1 MQLDLLQDGFVAIP
15 QAGIGQIQQRA
26 GELHGFTKH
35 EVERR
40 INVGRAQ
47 FFHALKCLD
56 PALCLTR
63 LGGLSLEAGD
73 VAFHVRGLR
82 LLLLVGLLL
91 LGQTLGTG
99 ALEGCVTAAVERDF
113 ALIDVGD
120 VVHHGIEKIPV
131 VGYQQQGARVAF
143 EEVFEP
149 QNGIKVQV
157 VGRFIEQQQIRR
169 THEGLRQV
177 QADLARA
184 EADEDGAAQARLHS
198 ELDSADGYT
207 ADARARKMLAGLG
220 FTNEQ
225 MDRPVAD
232 FSGGWRMRLNLA
244 QALMCPSDLLLLDEP
259 TNHLDLDAILW
270 LEDFLK
276 NYPGT
281 LLLISHDR
289 DFLDAVVDNIAH
301 VDQRKITLYRGGYS
315 AFERARAERLAQQQQ
330 AYEKQQAQRAH
341 MESYIARFKAQATK
355 ARQAQSRIKALE
367 RMEELSAAH
376 VDSPFDFVFRE
387 AVKLS
392 SPLLDLS
399 DARLGYGDKTI
410 LEKVKLQLVPGA
422 RIGLLGPNGAGKST
436 LIKNLAGELEPL
448 SGRLARGETLV
459 VGYFAQHQLDS
470 LDSKA
475 SPLLHMQRLAPTERE
490 QTLRDFLGGFDF
502 RGARIDEPVLNFS
515 GGEKARLALA
525 LIAWGRPNLLLLDE
539 PTNHLDLEMRLALT
553 MALQEFSGAVL
564 VVSHDRHLLKSTTDE
579 FLLVADGKVQ
589 EFDGDLED
597 YARWLA
603 DYRLRNA
610 PVSTTLVNPDKTDKK
625 AQRQAAAALRQQLAP
640 HKREADKL
648 ESELG
653 KVNEKLAKIETS
665 LGDSAVYEAARKDE
679 LRDLLAEQA
688 KLKVLESQ
696 LEERW
701 MEALELLESMQA
713 ELEALS

>member
-1 MQLDLLQDGFVAIP
+1 MIRLQNLTLQRGPQRLLEDAELTLH
-15 QAGIGQIQQRA
+15 AGHKAGLIGANGAGKSSLFALLR
-26 GELHGFTKH
+26 GELHPDSGDCLLPADWRIAH
-35 EVERR
+35 MRQEVDTLERLA
-40 INVGRAQ
+40 VDYV
-47 FFHALKCLD
+47 LD
-56 PALCLTR
+56 
-63 LGGLSLEAGD
+63 GD
-73 VAFHVRGLR
+73 LR
-82 LLLLVGLLL
+82 
-91 LGQTLGTG
+91 
-99 ALEGCVTAAVERDF
+99 
-113 ALIDVGD
+113 
-120 VVHHGIEKIPV
+120 
-131 VGYQQQGARVAF
+131 
-143 EEVFEP
+143 
-149 QNGIKVQV
+149 
-157 VGRFIEQQQIRR
+157 
-169 THEGLRQV
+169 LRQV
-177 QADLARA
+177 QRDLAAA
-184 EADEDGAAQARLHS
+184 EAAHDGAAQARLHS

-207 ADARARKMLAGLG
+207 ADARARKLLAGLG

-225 MDRPVAD
+225 MDRQVGD

-259 TNHLDLDAILW
+259 TNHLDLDAIIW
-270 LEDFLK
+270 LEDWLK
-276 NYPGT
+276 NYAGT

-289 DFLDAVVDNIAH
+289 DFLDAVVDHVAH
-301 VDQRKITLYRGGYS
+301 VDQRKLTLYRGGYS

-387 AVKLS
+387 STKIS
-392 SPLLDLS
+392 SPLIDLS
-399 DARLGYGDKTI
+399 DARLGYGDKTV
-410 LEKVKLQLVPGA
+410 LEKVKLQLTPGA

-436 LIKNLAGELEPL
+436 LIKNLSGELEPL
-448 SGRLARGETLV
+448 AGRLTRGENTV

-475 SPLLHMQRLAPTERE
+475 SPLLHLQRLAPTERE
-490 QTLRDFLGGFDF
+490 QVLRDFLGGFDF

-564 VVSHDRHLLKSTTDE
+564 VVSHDRHLLKSTTDN
-579 FLLVADGKVQ
+579 FFLVADGKVE

-597 YARWLA
+597 YARWLVE
-603 DYRLRNA
+603 YRQRNA
-610 PVSTTLVNPDKTDKK
+610 PVSTTPVNPDKTDKK

-648 ESELG
+648 EVELG
-653 KVNEKLAKIETS
+653 KLHEKLQKIETS
-665 LGDSAVYEAARKDE
+665 LGDSSVYEAARKDE

-688 KLKVLESQ
+688 RLKVREAE
-696 LEERW
+696 LEEAW
-701 MEALELLESMQA
+701 MEALELLENLQA

>member
-1 MQLDLLQDGFVAIP
+1 MIRLQNLTLQRGPQRLLEDAELTLH
-15 QAGIGQIQQRA
+15 AGQKAGLIGANGAGKSSLFALLR
-26 GELHGFTKH
+26 GELHPDSGDCFLPADWRIAH
-35 EVERR
+35 MRQEVDTLERLA
-40 INVGRAQ
+40 VDYV
-47 FFHALKCLD
+47 LD
-56 PALCLTR
+56 
-63 LGGLSLEAGD
+63 GD
-73 VAFHVRGLR
+73 LR
-82 LLLLVGLLL
+82 
-91 LGQTLGTG
+91 
-99 ALEGCVTAAVERDF
+99 
-113 ALIDVGD
+113 
-120 VVHHGIEKIPV
+120 
-131 VGYQQQGARVAF
+131 
-143 EEVFEP
+143 
-149 QNGIKVQV
+149 
-157 VGRFIEQQQIRR
+157 
-169 THEGLRQV
+169 LRQV
-177 QADLARA
+177 QRDLAAA
-184 EADEDGAAQARLHS
+184 EAAHDGAAQARLHS

-207 ADARARKMLAGLG
+207 ADARARKLLAGLG

-225 MDRPVAD
+225 MDRQVGD

-259 TNHLDLDAILW
+259 TNHLDLDAIIW
-270 LEDFLK
+270 LEDWLK
-276 NYPGT
+276 SYPGT
-281 LLLISHDR
+281 LMLISHDR
-289 DFLDAVVDNIAH
+289 DFLDAVVDHVAH

-367 RMEELSAAH
+367 RMEELTAAH

-387 AVKLS
+387 SQKIS
-392 SPLLDLS
+392 SPLIDLS
-399 DARLGYGDKTI
+399 DARLGYGDKAV
-410 LEKVKLQLVPGA
+410 LEKVKLQLTPGA

-436 LIKNLAGELEPL
+436 LIKNLAGELSPL
-448 SGRLARGETLV
+448 AGRLTRGENTV

-475 SPLLHMQRLAPTERE
+475 SPLLHLQRLAPTERE

-525 LIAWGRPNLLLLDE
+525 LIAWDRPNLLLLDE

-564 VVSHDRHLLKSTTDE
+564 VVSHDRHLLKSTTDN
-579 FLLVADGKVQ
+579 FYLVADGKVE

-597 YARWLA
+597 YTRWLVE
-603 DYRLRNA
+603 YRQRNA
-610 PVSTTLVNPDKTDKK
+610 PVSSTPVNPDKTDKK

-648 ESELG
+648 EAELG
-653 KVNEKLAKIETS
+653 KLHEKLAKVDTS
-665 LGDSAVYEAARKDE
+665 LGDSDIYEPARKNE

-688 KLKVLESQ
+688 KLKVREAE
-696 LEERW
+696 LEEAW

>member
-1 MQLDLLQDGFVAIP
+1 MIRLQNLTLQRGPQRLLEDAELTLH
-15 QAGIGQIQQRA
+15 AGQKAGLIGANGAGKSSLFALLR
-26 GELHGFTKH
+26 GELHPDSGDCFLPADWRIAH
-35 EVERR
+35 MRQEVDTLERLA
-40 INVGRAQ
+40 VDYV
-47 FFHALKCLD
+47 LD
-56 PALCLTR
+56 
-63 LGGLSLEAGD
+63 GD
-73 VAFHVRGLR
+73 LR
-82 LLLLVGLLL
+82 
-91 LGQTLGTG
+91 
-99 ALEGCVTAAVERDF
+99 
-113 ALIDVGD
+113 
-120 VVHHGIEKIPV
+120 
-131 VGYQQQGARVAF
+131 
-143 EEVFEP
+143 
-149 QNGIKVQV
+149 
-157 VGRFIEQQQIRR
+157 
-169 THEGLRQV
+169 LRQV
-177 QADLARA
+177 QRDLAAA
-184 EADEDGAAQARLHS
+184 EAAHDGAAQARLHS

-207 ADARARKMLAGLG
+207 ADARARKLLAGLG

-225 MDRPVAD
+225 MDRQVGD

-259 TNHLDLDAILW
+259 TNHLDLDAIIW
-270 LEDFLK
+270 LEEWLK
-276 NYPGT
+276 SYPGT
-281 LLLISHDR
+281 LMLISHDR
-289 DFLDAVVDNIAH
+289 DFLDAVVDHVAH

-330 AYEKQQAQRAH
+330 AYEKQQVQRAH

-367 RMEELSAAH
+367 RMEELTAAH

-387 AVKLS
+387 SQKIS
-392 SPLLDLS
+392 SPLIDLS
-399 DARLGYGDKTI
+399 DARLGYGDKAV
-410 LEKVKLQLVPGA
+410 LEKVKLQLTPGA

-436 LIKNLAGELEPL
+436 LIKNLAGELSPL
-448 SGRLARGETLV
+448 AGRLTRGENTV

-475 SPLLHMQRLAPTERE
+475 SPLLHLQRLAPTERE

-525 LIAWGRPNLLLLDE
+525 LIAWDRPNLLLLDE

-564 VVSHDRHLLKSTTDE
+564 VVSHDRHLLKSTTDN
-579 FLLVADGKVQ
+579 FYLVADGKVE

-597 YARWLA
+597 YTRWLVE
-603 DYRLRNA
+603 YRQRNA
-610 PVSTTLVNPDKTDKK
+610 PVSNTPVNPDKTDKK

-648 ESELG
+648 EAELG
-653 KVNEKLAKIETS
+653 KLHEKLAKVDTS
-665 LGDSAVYEAARKDE
+665 LGDSDLYEPARKNE

-688 KLKVLESQ
+688 RLKVREAE
-696 LEERW
+696 LEEAW

>member
-1 MQLDLLQDGFVAIP
+1 MIRLQNLTLQRGPQRLLEDAELTLH
-15 QAGIGQIQQRA
+15 AGQKAGLIGANGAGKSSLFALLR
-26 GELHGFTKH
+26 GELHPDSGDCFLPADWRIAH
-35 EVERR
+35 MRQEVDTLERLA
-40 INVGRAQ
+40 VDYV
-47 FFHALKCLD
+47 LD
-56 PALCLTR
+56 
-63 LGGLSLEAGD
+63 GD
-73 VAFHVRGLR
+73 LR
-82 LLLLVGLLL
+82 
-91 LGQTLGTG
+91 
-99 ALEGCVTAAVERDF
+99 
-113 ALIDVGD
+113 
-120 VVHHGIEKIPV
+120 
-131 VGYQQQGARVAF
+131 
-143 EEVFEP
+143 
-149 QNGIKVQV
+149 
-157 VGRFIEQQQIRR
+157 
-169 THEGLRQV
+169 LRQV
-177 QADLARA
+177 QRDLAVA
-184 EADEDGAAQARLHS
+184 EAAHDGAAQARLHS

-207 ADARARKMLAGLG
+207 ADARARKLLAGLG
-220 FTNEQ
+220 FTNDQ
-225 MDRPVAD
+225 MDRQVGD

-259 TNHLDLDAILW
+259 TNHLDLDAIIW
-270 LEDFLK
+270 LEEWLK
-276 NYPGT
+276 SYPGT
-281 LLLISHDR
+281 LMLISHDR
-289 DFLDAVVDNIAH
+289 DFLDAVVDHVAH

-367 RMEELSAAH
+367 RMEELTAAH

-387 AVKLS
+387 SQKIS
-392 SPLLDLS
+392 SPLIDLS
-399 DARLGYGDKTI
+399 DARLGYGEKTV
-410 LEKVKLQLVPGA
+410 LEKVKLQLTPGA

-436 LIKNLAGELEPL
+436 LIKNLAGELTPL
-448 SGRLARGETLV
+448 AGRLTRGENTV

-475 SPLLHMQRLAPTERE
+475 SPLLHLQRLAPTERE

-525 LIAWGRPNLLLLDE
+525 LIAWDRPNLLLLDE

-564 VVSHDRHLLKSTTDE
+564 VVSHDRHLLKSTTDN
-579 FLLVADGKVQ
+579 FYLVADGKVE

-597 YARWLA
+597 YTRWLVE
-603 DYRLRNA
+603 YRQRNA
-610 PVSTTLVNPDKTDKK
+610 PVSTTPVNPDKTDKK

-648 ESELG
+648 EAELG
-653 KVNEKLAKIETS
+653 KLHEKLAKIDAS
-665 LGDSAVYEAARKDE
+665 LGDSDIYEPARKNE

-688 KLKVLESQ
+688 KLKVREAE
-696 LEERW
+696 LEEAW

>member
-1 MQLDLLQDGFVAIP
+1 MIRLQNLTLQRGPQRLLEDAELTLH
-15 QAGIGQIQQRA
+15 AGQKAGLIGANGAGKSSLFALLR
-26 GELHGFTKH
+26 GELHPDSGDCFLPADWRIAH
-35 EVERR
+35 MRQEVDTLERLA
-40 INVGRAQ
+40 VDYV
-47 FFHALKCLD
+47 LD
-56 PALCLTR
+56 
-63 LGGLSLEAGD
+63 GD
-73 VAFHVRGLR
+73 LR
-82 LLLLVGLLL
+82 
-91 LGQTLGTG
+91 
-99 ALEGCVTAAVERDF
+99 
-113 ALIDVGD
+113 
-120 VVHHGIEKIPV
+120 
-131 VGYQQQGARVAF
+131 
-143 EEVFEP
+143 
-149 QNGIKVQV
+149 
-157 VGRFIEQQQIRR
+157 
-169 THEGLRQV
+169 LRQV
-177 QADLARA
+177 QRDLAAA
-184 EADEDGAAQARLHS
+184 EAAHDGAAQARLHS

-207 ADARARKMLAGLG
+207 ADARARKLLAGLG

-225 MDRPVAD
+225 MDRQVGD

-259 TNHLDLDAILW
+259 TNHLDLDAIIW
-270 LEDFLK
+270 LEEWLK
-276 NYPGT
+276 SYPGT
-281 LLLISHDR
+281 LMLISHDR
-289 DFLDAVVDNIAH
+289 DFLDAVVDHVAH

-330 AYEKQQAQRAH
+330 AYEKQQVQRAH

-367 RMEELSAAH
+367 RMEELTAAH

-387 AVKLS
+387 SQKIS
-392 SPLLDLS
+392 SPLIDLS
-399 DARLGYGDKTI
+399 DARLGYGDKTV
-410 LEKVKLQLVPGA
+410 LEKVKLQLTPGA

-436 LIKNLAGELEPL
+436 LIKNLAGELSPL
-448 SGRLARGETLV
+448 AGRLTRGENTV

-475 SPLLHMQRLAPTERE
+475 SPLLHVQRLAPTERE

-525 LIAWGRPNLLLLDE
+525 LIAWDRPNLLLLDE

-564 VVSHDRHLLKSTTDE
+564 VVSHDRHLLKSTTDN
-579 FLLVADGKVQ
+579 FYLVADGKVE

-597 YARWLA
+597 YTRWLVE
-603 DYRLRNA
+603 YRQRNA
-610 PVSTTLVNPDKTDKK
+610 PVSNTPVNPDKTDKK

-648 ESELG
+648 EAELG
-653 KVNEKLAKIETS
+653 KLHEKLAKVDAS
-665 LGDSAVYEAARKDE
+665 LGDSDIYEPARKNE

-688 KLKVLESQ
+688 RLKVRESE
-696 LEERW
+696 LEESW

>member
-1 MQLDLLQDGFVAIP
+1 MIRLQNLTLQRGPQRLLEDAELTLH
-15 QAGIGQIQQRA
+15 AGQKAGLIGANGAGKSSLFAMLR
-26 GELHGFTKH
+26 GEL
-35 EVERR
+35 VP
-40 INVGRAQ
+40 
-47 FFHALKCLD
+47 D
-56 PALCLTR
+56 
-63 LGGLSLEAGD
+63 AGD
-73 VAFHVRGLR
+73 C
-82 LLLLVGLLL
+82 LLPADWRIAHMRQEVD
-91 LGQTLGTG
+91 TL
-99 ALEGCVTAAVERDF
+99 ERIAVDYV
-113 ALIDVGD
+113 LDGD
-120 VVHHGIEKIPV
+120 V
-131 VGYQQQGARVAF
+131 R
-143 EEVFEP
+143 
-149 QNGIKVQV
+149 
-157 VGRFIEQQQIRR
+157 
-169 THEGLRQV
+169 LRQV
-177 QADLARA
+177 QQALA
-184 EADEDGAAQARLHS
+184 EAEQAHDGTALARLHI

-207 ADARARKMLAGLG
+207 ADARARKLLAGLG
-220 FTNEQ
+220 FSNEQ
-225 MDRPVAD
+225 MDRRVGD

-270 LEDFLK
+270 LEEWLK
-276 NYPGT
+276 SYPGT

-289 DFLDAVVDNIAH
+289 DFLDAVVDQIAH
-301 VDQRKITLYRGGYS
+301 VEQCKLTLYRGGYT

-341 MESYIARFKAQATK
+341 MEKYIARFKAQATK

-387 AVKLS
+387 SVKIS

-399 DARLGYGDKTI
+399 DARLGYGDTTI
-410 LEKVKLQLVPGA
+410 LEKVKLQLAPGA

-448 SGRLARGETLV
+448 SGRLVRGENLV

-475 SPLLHMQRLAPTERE
+475 SPLLHLQRLAPTERE

-553 MALQEFSGAVL
+553 MALQEFSGAVV
-564 VVSHDRHLLKSTTDE
+564 VVSHDRHLLKSTTDD
-579 FLLVADGKVQ
+579 FLLVADGRI
-589 EFDGDLED
+589 ETFDGDLED
-597 YARWLA
+597 YARWLVE
-603 DYRLRNA
+603 YRLRNA
-610 PVSTTLVNPDKTDKK
+610 PVSTTPVNVDKTDKK

-648 ESELG
+648 ERDLG
-653 KVNEKLAKIETS
+653 SLHEQLAKVETA
-665 LGDSAVYEAARKDE
+665 LGDSAIYDAARKDE
-679 LRDLLAEQA
+679 LRDLLAQQA
-688 KLKVLESQ
+688 KLKSREAE
-696 LEERW
+696 LEEAW
-701 MEALELLESMQA
+701 MAALELLESMQA

>member
-1 MQLDLLQDGFVAIP
+1 MIRLQNLTLQRGPQRLLEDAELTLH
-15 QAGIGQIQQRA
+15 AGHKAGLIGANGAGKSSLFALLR
-26 GELHGFTKH
+26 GELHPDSGDCFLPADWRIAH
-35 EVERR
+35 MRQEVDTLERLA
-40 INVGRAQ
+40 VDYV
-47 FFHALKCLD
+47 LD
-56 PALCLTR
+56 
-63 LGGLSLEAGD
+63 GD
-73 VAFHVRGLR
+73 LR
-82 LLLLVGLLL
+82 
-91 LGQTLGTG
+91 
-99 ALEGCVTAAVERDF
+99 
-113 ALIDVGD
+113 
-120 VVHHGIEKIPV
+120 
-131 VGYQQQGARVAF
+131 
-143 EEVFEP
+143 
-149 QNGIKVQV
+149 
-157 VGRFIEQQQIRR
+157 
-169 THEGLRQV
+169 LRQV
-177 QADLARA
+177 QRDLEAA
-184 EADEDGAAQARLHS
+184 EAAHDGAAQARLHS

-207 ADARARKMLAGLG
+207 ADARARKLLAGLG

-225 MDRPVAD
+225 MDRQVGD

-259 TNHLDLDAILW
+259 TNHLDLDAIIW
-270 LEDFLK
+270 LEDWLK

-289 DFLDAVVDNIAH
+289 DFLDAVVDHVAH

-387 AVKLS
+387 SSKIS
-392 SPLLDLS
+392 SPLIDLS
-399 DARLGYGDKTI
+399 DARLGYGDKTV
-410 LEKVKLQLVPGA
+410 LEKVKLQLTPGA

-436 LIKNLAGELEPL
+436 LIKNLSGELQPL
-448 SGRLARGETLV
+448 AGRLTRGENTV

-470 LDSKA
+470 LDAKA
-475 SPLLHMQRLAPTERE
+475 SPLLHLQRLAPTERE

-525 LIAWGRPNLLLLDE
+525 LIAWDRPNLLLLDE

-564 VVSHDRHLLKSTTDE
+564 VVSHDRHLLKSTTDN
-579 FLLVADGKVQ
+579 FFLVADGKVE

-597 YARWLA
+597 YARWLVE
-603 DYRLRNA
+603 YRQRNA
-610 PVSTTLVNPDKTDKK
+610 PVSSTPVNPDKTDKK

-648 ESELG
+648 EAELG
-653 KVNEKLAKIETS
+653 KLHEKLQKIETS
-665 LGDSAVYEAARKDE
+665 LGDSGLYEAARKDE

-688 KLKVLESQ
+688 RLKVKEAE
-696 LEERW
+696 LEEAW
-701 MEALELLESMQA
+701 MLALELLENLQA

>member
-1 MQLDLLQDGFVAIP
+1 MIRLSNLTLQRGPQRLLEDAELTLH
-15 QAGIGQIQQRA
+15 AGHKAGLIGANGAGKSSLFALLRGELSPDA
-26 GELHGFTKH
+26 GECQLPADWRIAHMRQ
-35 EVERR
+35 EVDT
-40 INVGRAQ
+40 
-47 FFHALKCLD
+47 LD
-56 PALCLTR
+56 R
-63 LGGLSLEAGD
+63 LAVDYVLDGD
-73 VAFHVRGLR
+73 VQLR
-82 LLLLVGLLL
+82 
-91 LGQTLGTG
+91 
-99 ALEGCVTAAVERDF
+99 
-113 ALIDVGD
+113 
-120 VVHHGIEKIPV
+120 
-131 VGYQQQGARVAF
+131 
-143 EEVFEP
+143 
-149 QNGIKVQV
+149 KVQRELAAAELAHDGTV
-157 VGRFIEQQQIRR
+157 V
-169 THEGLRQV
+169 
-177 QADLARA
+177 
-184 EADEDGAAQARLHS
+184 ARLHI

-207 ADARARKMLAGLG
+207 ADARARKLLAGLG
-220 FTNEQ
+220 FSNEQ
-225 MDRPVAD
+225 MDRRVGD

-270 LEDFLK
+270 LEDWLK
-276 NYPGT
+276 SYPGT

-289 DFLDAVVDNIAH
+289 DFLDAVVDHVAH
-301 VDQRKITLYRGGYS
+301 VEQCKLTLYRGGYT

-330 AYEKQQAQRAH
+330 AYEKQQAQREH
-341 MESYIARFKAQATK
+341 MEKYIARFKAQATK

-387 AVKLS
+387 SQKIS

-399 DARLGYGDKTI
+399 EARLGYGDKTI
-410 LEKVKLQLVPGA
+410 LEKVKLQLTPGA

-448 SGRLARGETLV
+448 AGRLVRGENLV

-475 SPLLHMQRLAPTERE
+475 SPLLHLQRLAPTERE

-525 LIAWGRPNLLLLDE
+525 LIAWERPNLLLLDE

-564 VVSHDRHLLKSTTDE
+564 VVSHDRHLLKSTTDD
-579 FLLVADGKVQ
+579 FLLVADGKV
-589 EFDGDLED
+589 ETFDGDLDD
-597 YARWLA
+597 YSRWLVE
-603 DYRLRNA
+603 YRQRNA
-610 PVSTTLVNPDKTDKK
+610 PVSNTPVNPDKTDKK

-648 ESELG
+648 EAELG
-653 KVNEKLAKIETS
+653 KLHEQLASVETS

-679 LRDLLAEQA
+679 LRDLLARQA
-688 KLKVLESQ
+688 QLKSREAEV
-696 LEERW
+696 EEAW
-701 MEALELLESMQA
+701 MSALETLEAMQA
-713 ELEALS
+713 ELEAMS

>member
-1 MQLDLLQDGFVAIP
+1 VRAKLVDSAAIMIRLQNLTLQRGPQRLLEDAELTLH
-15 QAGIGQIQQRA
+15 AGHKAGLIGANGAGKSSLFALLR
-26 GELHGFTKH
+26 GELHPDSGDCFLPADWRIAH
-35 EVERR
+35 MRQEVDTLERLA
-40 INVGRAQ
+40 VDYV
-47 FFHALKCLD
+47 LD
-56 PALCLTR
+56 
-63 LGGLSLEAGD
+63 GD
-73 VAFHVRGLR
+73 LR
-82 LLLLVGLLL
+82 
-91 LGQTLGTG
+91 
-99 ALEGCVTAAVERDF
+99 
-113 ALIDVGD
+113 
-120 VVHHGIEKIPV
+120 
-131 VGYQQQGARVAF
+131 
-143 EEVFEP
+143 
-149 QNGIKVQV
+149 
-157 VGRFIEQQQIRR
+157 
-169 THEGLRQV
+169 LRQV
-177 QADLARA
+177 QRELADA
-184 EADEDGAAQARLHS
+184 EAAHDGAAQARLHS

-207 ADARARKMLAGLG
+207 ADARARKLLAGLG

-225 MDRPVAD
+225 MDRQVGD

-259 TNHLDLDAILW
+259 TNHLDLDAIIW
-270 LEDFLK
+270 LEEWLK
-276 NYPGT
+276 SYPGT

-289 DFLDAVVDNIAH
+289 DFLDAVVDHVAH
-301 VDQRKITLYRGGYS
+301 VDQRKITLYRGGYT

-387 AVKLS
+387 STKIS
-392 SPLLDLS
+392 SPLIDLS
-399 DARLGYGDKTI
+399 DARLGYGDKTV
-410 LEKVKLQLVPGA
+410 LEKVKLQLTPGA

-448 SGRLARGETLV
+448 AGRLTRGENTV

-470 LDSKA
+470 LDAKA
-475 SPLLHMQRLAPTERE
+475 SPLLHLQRLAPTERE

-525 LIAWGRPNLLLLDE
+525 LIAWERPNLLLLDE

-564 VVSHDRHLLKSTTDE
+564 VVSHDRHLLKSTTDN
-579 FLLVADGKVQ
+579 FYLVADGKVE
-589 EFDGDLED
+589 EFDGDLDD
-597 YARWLA
+597 YTRWLV
-603 DYRLRNA
+603 DYRQRNA
-610 PVSTTLVNPDKTDKK
+610 PASTTPVNPDKTDKK

-648 ESELG
+648 EAELG
-653 KVNEKLAKIETS
+653 KLHEKLAKIDTS
-665 LGDSAVYEAARKDE
+665 LGDSDIYEPARKND

-688 KLKVLESQ
+688 KLKVREAE
-696 LEERW
+696 LEEAW

>member
-1 MQLDLLQDGFVAIP
+1 MIRLQNLTLQRGPQRLLEDAELTLH
-15 QAGIGQIQQRA
+15 AGHKAGLIGANGAGKSSLFALLR
-26 GELHGFTKH
+26 GELHPDSGDCFLPADWRIAHMRQEIETL
-35 EVERR
+35 ER
-40 INVGRAQ
+40 IAVDYV
-47 FFHALKCLD
+47 LD
-56 PALCLTR
+56 
-63 LGGLSLEAGD
+63 GD
-73 VAFHVRGLR
+73 LR
-82 LLLLVGLLL
+82 L
-91 LGQTLGTG
+91 
-99 ALEGCVTAAVERDF
+99 R
-113 ALIDVGD
+113 
-120 VVHHGIEKIPV
+120 
-131 VGYQQQGARVAF
+131 
-143 EEVFEP
+143 EV
-149 QNGIKVQV
+149 Q
-157 VGRFIEQQQIRR
+157 R
-169 THEGLRQV
+169 
-177 QADLARA
+177 DLAAA
-184 EADEDGAAQARLHS
+184 EAAHDGAAQARLHS

-207 ADARARKMLAGLG
+207 SDARARKLLAGLG

-225 MDRPVAD
+225 MDRQVGD

-259 TNHLDLDAILW
+259 TNHLDLDAIIW
-270 LEDFLK
+270 LEEWLK
-276 NYPGT
+276 SYPGT

-289 DFLDAVVDNIAH
+289 DFLDAVVDHVAH
-301 VDQRKITLYRGGYS
+301 VDQRKITLYRGGYT

-330 AYEKQQAQRAH
+330 AYEKQQVQRAH

-387 AVKLS
+387 STKIS
-392 SPLLDLS
+392 SPLIDLS
-399 DARLGYGDKTI
+399 DARLGYGEKTV
-410 LEKVKLQLVPGA
+410 LEKVRLQLTPGA

-448 SGRLARGETLV
+448 AGRLTRGENTV

-525 LIAWGRPNLLLLDE
+525 LIAWDRPNLLLLDE

-564 VVSHDRHLLKSTTDE
+564 VVSHDRHLLKSTTDN
-579 FLLVADGKVQ
+579 FYLVADGKVE
-589 EFDGDLED
+589 EFDGDLDD
-597 YARWLA
+597 YTRWLVE
-603 DYRLRNA
+603 YRQRNA
-610 PVSTTLVNPDKTDKK
+610 PVSSTPVNPDKTDKK

-648 ESELG
+648 EAELG
-653 KVNEKLAKIETS
+653 KLHEKLAKIDVS
-665 LGDSAVYEAARKDE
+665 LGDSDIYEPARKND

-688 KLKVLESQ
+688 KLKVREAE
-696 LEERW
+696 LEESW

>member
-1 MQLDLLQDGFVAIP
+1 MIRLQNLTLQRGPQRLLEDAELTLH
-15 QAGIGQIQQRA
+15 AGQKAGLIGANGAGKSSLFALLR
-26 GELHGFTKH
+26 GELHPDSGDCFLPADWRIAH
-35 EVERR
+35 MRQEVDTLERLA
-40 INVGRAQ
+40 VDYV
-47 FFHALKCLD
+47 LD
-56 PALCLTR
+56 
-63 LGGLSLEAGD
+63 GD
-73 VAFHVRGLR
+73 LR
-82 LLLLVGLLL
+82 
-91 LGQTLGTG
+91 
-99 ALEGCVTAAVERDF
+99 
-113 ALIDVGD
+113 
-120 VVHHGIEKIPV
+120 
-131 VGYQQQGARVAF
+131 
-143 EEVFEP
+143 
-149 QNGIKVQV
+149 
-157 VGRFIEQQQIRR
+157 
-169 THEGLRQV
+169 LRQV
-177 QADLARA
+177 QRELATA
-184 EADEDGAAQARLHS
+184 EAAHDGAALARLHA

-207 ADARARKMLAGLG
+207 ADARARKLLAGLG
-220 FTNEQ
+220 FSNEQ
-225 MDRPVAD
+225 MDRQVGD

-270 LEDFLK
+270 LEDWLK
-276 NYPGT
+276 GYPGT

-289 DFLDAVVDNIAH
+289 DFLDAVVDHVAH

-341 MESYIARFKAQATK
+341 MEKYIARFKAQATK

-387 AVKLS
+387 SEKIS

-399 DARLGYGDKTI
+399 DARLGYGEKTV
-410 LEKVKLQLVPGA
+410 LEKVKLQLTPGA

-436 LIKNLAGELEPL
+436 LIKNLSGELSPL
-448 SGRLARGETLV
+448 SGRLTRGENTV

-470 LDSKA
+470 LDAKA
-475 SPLLHMQRLAPTERE
+475 SPLLHLQRLAPTERE

-525 LIAWGRPNLLLLDE
+525 LIAWDRPNLLLLDE

-564 VVSHDRHLLKSTTDE
+564 VVSHDRHLLKSTTDN
-579 FLLVADGKVQ
+579 FFLVADGKVE
-589 EFDGDLED
+589 EFDGDLDD
-597 YARWLA
+597 YARWLV
-603 DYRLRNA
+603 DYRQRNA
-610 PVSTTLVNPDKTDKK
+610 PVSTTTVNPDKTDKK

-648 ESELG
+648 ETELG
-653 KVNEKLAKIETS
+653 KVHERLAKIEAN
-665 LGDSAVYEAARKDE
+665 LGDSGIYEAARKDE

-688 KLKVLESQ
+688 KLKVREGE
-696 LEERW
+696 LEEAW

>member
-1 MQLDLLQDGFVAIP
+1 MIRLQNLTLQRGPQRLLEDAELTLH
-15 QAGIGQIQQRA
+15 AGQKAGLIGANGAGKSSLFALLR
-26 GELHGFTKH
+26 GELHPDSGDCFLPADWRIAH
-35 EVERR
+35 MRQEVDTLERLA
-40 INVGRAQ
+40 VDYV
-47 FFHALKCLD
+47 LD
-56 PALCLTR
+56 
-63 LGGLSLEAGD
+63 GD
-73 VAFHVRGLR
+73 LR
-82 LLLLVGLLL
+82 
-91 LGQTLGTG
+91 
-99 ALEGCVTAAVERDF
+99 
-113 ALIDVGD
+113 
-120 VVHHGIEKIPV
+120 
-131 VGYQQQGARVAF
+131 
-143 EEVFEP
+143 
-149 QNGIKVQV
+149 
-157 VGRFIEQQQIRR
+157 
-169 THEGLRQV
+169 LRQV
-177 QADLARA
+177 QRDLAAA
-184 EADEDGAAQARLHS
+184 EAAHDGAAQARLHS

-207 ADARARKMLAGLG
+207 ADARARKLLAGLG

-225 MDRPVAD
+225 MDRQVGD

-259 TNHLDLDAILW
+259 TNHLDLDAIIW
-270 LEDFLK
+270 LEEWLK
-276 NYPGT
+276 SYPGT
-281 LLLISHDR
+281 LMLISHDR
-289 DFLDAVVDNIAH
+289 DFLDAVVDHVAH

-330 AYEKQQAQRAH
+330 AYEKQQVQRAH

-367 RMEELSAAH
+367 RMEELTAAH

-387 AVKLS
+387 SQKIS
-392 SPLLDLS
+392 SPLIDLS
-399 DARLGYGDKTI
+399 DARLGYGDKAV
-410 LEKVKLQLVPGA
+410 LEKVKLQLTPGA

-436 LIKNLAGELEPL
+436 LIKNLAGELSPL
-448 SGRLARGETLV
+448 AGRLTRGENTV

-475 SPLLHMQRLAPTERE
+475 SPLLHLQRLAPTERE

-525 LIAWGRPNLLLLDE
+525 LIAWDRPNLLLLDE

-564 VVSHDRHLLKSTTDE
+564 VVSHDRHLLKSTTDN
-579 FLLVADGKVQ
+579 FYLVADGKVE

-597 YARWLA
+597 YTRWLVE
-603 DYRLRNA
+603 YRQRNA
-610 PVSTTLVNPDKTDKK
+610 PVSNTPVNPDKTDKK

-648 ESELG
+648 EAELG
-653 KVNEKLAKIETS
+653 KLHEKLAKVDTS
-665 LGDSAVYEAARKDE
+665 LGDSDIYEPARKNE

-688 KLKVLESQ
+688 RLKVREAE
-696 LEERW
+696 LEEAW
-701 MEALELLESMQA
+701 MEALELLEGMQA

>member
-1 MQLDLLQDGFVAIP
+1 MIRLQNLTLQRGPQRLLEDAELTLH
-15 QAGIGQIQQRA
+15 AGHKAGLIGANGAGKSSLFALLR
-26 GELHGFTKH
+26 GELHPDSGDCSLPADWRIAH
-35 EVERR
+35 MRQEVDTLERLA
-40 INVGRAQ
+40 VDYV
-47 FFHALKCLD
+47 LD
-56 PALCLTR
+56 
-63 LGGLSLEAGD
+63 GD
-73 VAFHVRGLR
+73 
-82 LLLLVGLLL
+82 
-91 LGQTLGTG
+91 
-99 ALEGCVTAAVERDF
+99 
-113 ALIDVGD
+113 
-120 VVHHGIEKIPV
+120 
-131 VGYQQQGARVAF
+131 AR
-143 EEVFEP
+143 
-149 QNGIKVQV
+149 
-157 VGRFIEQQQIRR
+157 
-169 THEGLRQV
+169 LRQV
-177 QADLARA
+177 QRDLAAA
-184 EADEDGAAQARLHS
+184 EAAHDGAALARLHS
-198 ELDSADGYT
+198 ELDTADGYT
-207 ADARARKMLAGLG
+207 ADARARKLLAGLG

-225 MDRPVAD
+225 MDRQVGD

-259 TNHLDLDAILW
+259 TNHLDLDAIIW
-270 LEDFLK
+270 LEDWLK
-276 NYPGT
+276 SYPGT

-289 DFLDAVVDNIAH
+289 DFLDAVVDHVAH
-301 VDQRKITLYRGGYS
+301 VDQRKLVLYRGGYT

-387 AVKLS
+387 STKIS
-392 SPLLDLS
+392 SPLIDLS
-399 DARLGYGDKTI
+399 DARLGYGDKTV
-410 LEKVKLQLVPGA
+410 LEKVKLQLTPGA

-436 LIKNLAGELEPL
+436 LIKNLSGELEPL
-448 SGRLARGETLV
+448 AGRLTRGENTV

-470 LDSKA
+470 LDAKA
-475 SPLLHMQRLAPTERE
+475 SPLLHLQRLAPTERE

-564 VVSHDRHLLKSTTDE
+564 VVSHDRHLLKSTTDN
-579 FLLVADGKVQ
+579 FFLVADGKVE

-597 YARWLA
+597 YARWLVE
-603 DYRLRNA
+603 YRQRNA
-610 PVSTTLVNPDKTDKK
+610 PVSTTPVNPDKTDKK

-648 ESELG
+648 EAELG
-653 KVNEKLAKIETS
+653 KVHEKLQKIETS
-665 LGDSAVYEAARKDE
+665 LGDSGLYEAARKDE

-688 KLKVLESQ
+688 RLKIREAE
-696 LEERW
+696 LEEAW
-701 MEALELLESMQA
+701 MQALELLETLQA

>member
-1 MQLDLLQDGFVAIP
+1 MIRLQNLTLQRGPQRLLEDAELTLH
-15 QAGIGQIQQRA
+15 AGQKAGLIGANGAGKSSLFALLR
-26 GELHGFTKH
+26 GELHPDSGDCFLPADWRIAH
-35 EVERR
+35 MRQEVDTLERLA
-40 INVGRAQ
+40 VDYV
-47 FFHALKCLD
+47 LD
-56 PALCLTR
+56 
-63 LGGLSLEAGD
+63 GD
-73 VAFHVRGLR
+73 LR
-82 LLLLVGLLL
+82 
-91 LGQTLGTG
+91 
-99 ALEGCVTAAVERDF
+99 
-113 ALIDVGD
+113 
-120 VVHHGIEKIPV
+120 
-131 VGYQQQGARVAF
+131 
-143 EEVFEP
+143 
-149 QNGIKVQV
+149 
-157 VGRFIEQQQIRR
+157 
-169 THEGLRQV
+169 LRQV
-177 QADLARA
+177 QRELAAA
-184 EADEDGAAQARLHS
+184 EAAHDGAALARLHA

-207 ADARARKMLAGLG
+207 ADARARKLLAGLG
-220 FTNEQ
+220 FSNEQ
-225 MDRPVAD
+225 MDRQVGD

-270 LEDFLK
+270 LEDWLK
-276 NYPGT
+276 GYPGT

-289 DFLDAVVDNIAH
+289 DFLDAVVDHVAH

-341 MESYIARFKAQATK
+341 MEKYIARFKAQATK

-387 AVKLS
+387 SEKIS

-399 DARLGYGDKTI
+399 DARLGYGEKTV
-410 LEKVKLQLVPGA
+410 LEKVKLQLTPGA

-436 LIKNLAGELEPL
+436 LIKNLSGELSPL
-448 SGRLARGETLV
+448 GGRLTRGENTV

-470 LDSKA
+470 LDAKA
-475 SPLLHMQRLAPTERE
+475 SPLLHLQRLAPTERE

-525 LIAWGRPNLLLLDE
+525 LIAWDRPNLLLLDE

-564 VVSHDRHLLKSTTDE
+564 VVSHDRHLLKSTTDN
-579 FLLVADGKVQ
+579 FFLVADGKVE
-589 EFDGDLED
+589 EFDGDLDD
-597 YARWLA
+597 YARWLV
-603 DYRLRNA
+603 DYRQRNA
-610 PVSTTLVNPDKTDKK
+610 PVSTTTVNPDKTDKK

-648 ESELG
+648 ETELG
-653 KVNEKLAKIETS
+653 KVHERLAKIEAS
-665 LGDSAVYEAARKDE
+665 LGDSGIYEAARKDE

-688 KLKVLESQ
+688 KLKVREGE
-696 LEERW
+696 LEEAW